1 VKESADIFM
10 GILNGEGT
18 IAQNNVVV
26 CNAALAIKTIHPDR
40 SFGDCFYEADEAL
53 SSKSALNSF
62 KTLISN
68 N

>member
-1 VKESADIFM
+1 
-10 GILNGEGT
+10 
-18 IAQNNVVV
+18 VVV
-26 CNAALAIKTIHPDR
+26 CNAALAIKTIHPER